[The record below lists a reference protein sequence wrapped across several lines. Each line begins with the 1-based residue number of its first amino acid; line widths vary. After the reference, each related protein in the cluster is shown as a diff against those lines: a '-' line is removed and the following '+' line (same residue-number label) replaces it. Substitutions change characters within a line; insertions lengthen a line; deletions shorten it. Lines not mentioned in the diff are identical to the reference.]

1 MSAGSNPGSAG
12 GRPEAAARRNRLL
25 PPALIG
31 ILVLLIFLVMGWYV
45 TSPRF
50 QRLLRARVVAE
61 LQRSTGG
68 RVELGALHWNLSQL
82 EFEARDLTIHGREA
96 PGEAPFFHAD
106 RVLVR
111 LRITSVFAE
120 RVALS
125 FLGVTRPV
133 IHLISYPDGS
143 TNQPQPSISPPTLQ
157 SDVAQLFRLAVQR
170 LDVQDGRLVLNDRSL
185 PLDLTADDV
194 VANVDYVLKPN
205 HYVGEVRLGKLDTRL
220 NGMRPFASS
229 ADFDFTLWPSSARVT
244 ALHWRSGASQL
255 TATAHLDNFAHPTV
269 AAAYQGSVDLG
280 ELGAVFRNPELRG
293 GKATL
298 EGRATYQAGEYKAN
312 GHATASEVAL
322 AMPSGM
328 VRHASVSGD
337 YALSNERTLLSNL
350 SGRVLGGSFSGSAE
364 IVQWVEATMRAPHR
378 RPPPPPASEQRGA
391 AHFQLQEISVAQLGQ
406 SVSTRAFPVARLHPA
421 GTASGTVQATWRG
434 SLSQADVQLSL
445 AVRPPA
451 RPQPGETPLAG
462 QVQAAY
468 SGSRRVLTLSQLNAA
483 SPAGN
488 VVASGALGATSANI
502 SLNVAGNK
510 VDQLQSILTSF
521 QGPHIPLVV
530 NGKFTFK
537 GTVVGRLNAPG
548 ISGRLQITDFDTVLP
563 SPSGAHPP
571 SQASR
576 RLHWDSLDTDIQL
589 SPSSLL
595 LQRAVLR
602 RGQAE
607 LDFDGRAGLKRY
619 RVTPASPLSAQ
630 LRLQHGELADV
641 VAVAGYDYPLSG
653 VLDGSLRVGGTWQSP
668 QGQGAIQ
675 VANPAYAGGRFNVLR
690 ADLSFAG
697 RRVEL
702 QNAFLGQGPA
712 RITGVAG
719 YDFGAGRFHFNLQGS
734 NFDVAKLASVP
745 GNRLS
750 VAGKMDFSIQGSGTR
765 HAPVLNGTLHLRQ
778 LVLEGEREGEF
789 TVTASTR
796 DATTHLAGRSQFVS
810 ANLNL
815 DGDVRLQG
823 DFPGQLTLRFS
834 RLDVDPLLRAY
845 IRGRLTGH
853 SSTAGTVSVSGP
865 LLRPRELQVR
875 ADVSD
880 FQADIENLKLRN
892 SGPLQFAIDRE
903 VVSIQHFRV
912 VGDGTDFEAS
922 GTAQLASPRVL
933 NLRADGTINL
943 RVLQTLNPD
952 YMSSGLM
959 TLTLRVAGTM
969 ANPDIGGRVQ
979 ISDGSL
985 ANIDLPS
992 GLSNIN
998 GTLLFNQDRLRV
1010 QKLSA
1015 QTGGGLLNVGG
1026 FISYNRNLALDLTAD
1041 GRDIRLRYPPG
1052 MSTSANVNLHW
1063 VGGLDR
1069 STLSGNIL
1077 VTRFQLAR
1085 NFDFA
1090 SYLARAKA
1098 PATLPDPHSPLN
1110 NLRLDVHVT
1119 TTPELDV
1126 QTAIARVAGD
1136 ADLRL
1141 RGTAAKPVVLGRVDI
1156 ARGDVNFSGTRYH
1169 LERGDITFSNP
1180 VRIEPILDL
1189 EASARV
1195 RDYDITL
1202 GFHGQLDKL
1211 NATYSSDPPL
1221 PTADIIALLAMGR
1234 TRAESAILQQQ
1245 SETSY
1250 TRTAS
1255 NAILSEAL
1263 NAANNNRLE
1272 KIFGVSRVKIDPEA
1286 GGAENNPSWTR
1297 VTIEQ
1302 QISNTLTLTYITN
1315 VSQAQEQIIQAEYY
1329 LTHNIS
1335 LIALRDQNGVISFD
1349 INIRRRKK

>member
-1 MSAGSNPGSAG
+1 MSAGANSG
-12 GRPEAAARRNRLL
+12 PEGPSGKPATRRNRLL
-25 PPALIG
+25 PPAIVG
-31 ILVLLIFLVMGWYV
+31 ILVLLIFLLAGWYV
-45 TSPRF
+45 SSPRF
-50 QRLLRARVVAE
+50 QQLVRARVVAE

-82 EFEARDLTIHGREA
+82 EFDARDLTIHGREG

-106 RVLVR
+106 RVLLR
-111 LRITSVFAE
+111 LRITSVLAE

-125 FLGVTRPV
+125 FMGVERPV
-133 IHLISYPDGS
+133 IHLITYPDGS
-143 TNQPQPSISPPTLQ
+143 TNQPQPSIRPPTLQ

-170 LDVQDGRLVLNDRSL
+170 LDVQDGRLMMNDRSI

-205 HYVGEVRLGKLDTRL
+205 HYAGRVHLGKLDTRMR
-220 NGMRPFASS
+220 GMRPFAST
-229 ADFDFTLWPSSARVT
+229 ADFEFTLWPSSARVT
-244 ALHWRSGASQL
+244 SLRWTSGTSQL
-255 TATAHLDNFAHPTV
+255 TATAHLDNFATPTI
-269 AAAYQGSVDLG
+269 AAAYEGSVDLG
-280 ELGAVFRNPELRG
+280 ELGAVLRDPELRG
-293 GKATL
+293 GKAAVQ
-298 EGRATYQAGEYKAN
+298 GRLTYQAGEYKAT
-312 GHATASEVAL
+312 GHATASEVELSA
-322 AMPSGM
+322 PSGM
-328 VRHASVSGD
+328 VRHASVAGD
-337 YALSNERTLLSNL
+337 YLVSNQRMVLSDL
-350 SGRVLGGSFSGSAE
+350 SGHVLGGTFNGSAE
-364 IVQWVEATMRAPHR
+364 VIQWVEATMRAPHR
-378 RPPPPPASEQRGA
+378 APTPPPASEQRGV
-391 AHFQLQEISVAQLGQ
+391 AHFQLQGISVAQLGQ
-406 SVSTRAFPVARLHPA
+406 SVSTRAFPVARLHLA
-421 GTASGTVQATWRG
+421 GTASGTVQAAWRG
-434 SLSQADVQLSL
+434 SLSQAESQLSVTVL
-445 AVRPPA
+445 PPA
-451 RPQPGETPLAG
+451 RPQPGETPLSG
-462 QVQAAY
+462 QLQATY
-468 SGSRRVLTLSQLNAA
+468 SGSRHSLTVSHLNAV

-488 VVASGALGATSANI
+488 VVASGALGSTSGNI
-502 SLNVAGNK
+502 SINILSGNLE
-510 VDQLQSILTSF
+510 QLQSILTAF
-521 QGPHIPLVV
+521 QGPRIPLVV
-530 NGKFTFK
+530 NGKVAFK
-537 GTVVGRLNAPG
+537 GTAEGRLSAPVIG
-548 ISGRLQITDFDTVLP
+548 GHLQLTDFDTVLP
-563 SPSGAHPP
+563 VARGAGRQ
-571 SQASR
+571 SQPAR
-576 RLHWDSLDTDIQL
+576 RMHWDSLSADVYL
-589 SPSSLL
+589 SSSSLAMR
-595 LQRAVLR
+595 RATLR
-602 RGQAE
+602 RGQAQ
-607 LDFDGRAGLKRY
+607 LDFEASAGLKRY
-619 RVTPASPLSAQ
+619 RIIPASPVTAHFQ
-630 LRLQHGELADV
+630 MHNGDLADV
-641 VAVAGYDYPLSG
+641 LAVGGYSYPVSG
-653 VLDGSLRVGGTWQSP
+653 LLHGTLRVGGTWQSP
-668 QGQGAIQ
+668 QGQGVIQ
-675 VANPAYAGGRFNVLR
+675 VSNPAYAGSSFRVLR

-697 RRVEL
+697 GQVDL
-702 QNAFLGQGPA
+702 QNIFLGQGAA
-712 RITGVAG
+712 RITGTAG
-719 YDFGAGRFHFNLQGS
+719 YEFGAAQFHFNLQGG
-734 NFDVAKLASVP
+734 NFDLAKLASVQ

-750 VAGKMDFSIQGSGTR
+750 VAGKMDFSVQGSGTR
-765 HAPVLNGTLHLRQ
+765 QSPVINGILHLRQ
-778 LVLEGEREGEF
+778 LTLDTEREGDF
-789 TVTASTR
+789 TVTATTR
-796 DATTHLAGRSQFVS
+796 DATTHLVGRSQFAPAS
-810 ANLNL
+810 LNL
-815 DGDVRLQG
+815 DGDVRLHG
-823 DFPGQLTLRFS
+823 DFPGQFVLHFS
-834 RLDVDPLLRAY
+834 QLDLDPLLHAY
-845 IRGRLTGH
+845 MRGRLTGH
-853 SSTAGTVSVSGP
+853 SSAAGIVSVSGP
-865 LLRPRELQVR
+865 LLHLRDLHVR

-892 SGPLQFAIDRE
+892 SGPLQFAVDRQ
-903 VVSIQHFRV
+903 VISVQHFRV
-912 VGDGTDFEAS
+912 VGDGTDLEAG
-922 GTAQLASPRVL
+922 GTAQLASPGVL
-933 NLRADGTINL
+933 NLRANGTVNL
-943 RVLQTLNPD
+943 KVVQTLNPD

-959 TLTLRVAGTM
+959 TVRLRVGGTR
-969 ANPDIGGRVQ
+969 AAPDIGGRVQ

-1010 QKLSA
+1010 EKLSA
-1015 QTGGGLLNVGG
+1015 QTGGGLLNVAG
-1026 FISYNRNLALDLTAD
+1026 FISYNRALAFDLTAD

-1110 NLRLDVHVT
+1110 NLRLDVHIT

-1156 ARGDVNFSGTRYH
+1156 ARGDVNFSGTKYH

-1180 VRIEPILDL
+1180 VRVEPILDL

-1234 TRAESAILQQQ
+1234 TRAESSILQQQ

-1302 QISNTLTLTYITN
+1302 QISNALTLTYITN

-1329 LTHNIS
+1329 LTRNIS